1 MESDLFFL
9 TNNIFE
15 IRKEKI
21 AIILVI
27 RILKQEEFSKNLT
40 NCIFIETA
48 FVSVKEYLKTKNLR
62 LRN

>member
-40 NCIFIETA
+40 NCIFLETA
-48 FVSVKEYLKTKNLR
+48 FVSKKYFKTKNLR